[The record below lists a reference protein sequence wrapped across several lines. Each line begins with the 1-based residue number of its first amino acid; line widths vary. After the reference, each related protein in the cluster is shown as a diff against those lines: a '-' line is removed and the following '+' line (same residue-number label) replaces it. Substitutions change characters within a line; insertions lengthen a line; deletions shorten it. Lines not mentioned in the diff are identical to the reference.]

1 MTLRLHD
8 TATRSVREFVPLRP
22 GHASIYVCGATVQG
36 PPHVGHI
43 RAGVAFDVLVRWLL
57 ACGQQ
62 VTLCRNVTDI
72 DDKILAK
79 AEIEGRPWWSVAM
92 AYERSFSDVYDLLGC
107 IRPTVEPR
115 ATGHI
120 TQIVTLI
127 ERIIDRGHGYQVGG
141 DVYFDVRS
149 FSRYGQLSGQ
159 RVDAL
164 RSSGESGPEALKRDP
179 LDFALWKAAKPGEP
193 SWPAPWGEGRPGWH
207 IECSA
212 MATNY
217 LGPTFDIHG
226 GGLDL
231 VFPHHENE
239 VAQSQGAG
247 DDFARYW
254 LHNSW
259 VTLSGEKMSKSLG
272 NSALVTE
279 VVKRV
284 RPVELR
290 WYLAAAHYRSTVE
303 FSEQS
308 VAEAAAG
315 YRRLESFVVRASQR
329 LSSAESAV
337 SAVLADRVPAA
348 FAAAM
353 DDDLNVPAAV
363 AVIHEAVTLGNSAM
377 AASGDAT
384 VLPTILAEVRAMLTV
399 LGADPLAEPWRD
411 ESAGQAAAG
420 AALDVLVADRLAT
433 REAARA
439 GRDFGTADAIRDLLT
454 AAGIAL
460 ADAADGT
467 TWTLDQGQI

>member
-1 MTLRLHD
+1 VTLSLHD
-8 TATRSVREFVPLRP
+8 TATRSVREFIPIRP
-22 GHASIYVCGATVQG
+22 GEVSIYVCGATVQG

-43 RAGVAFDVLVRWLL
+43 RAGVAFDVLARWLRASGL
-57 ACGQQ
+57 R

-72 DDKILAK
+72 DDKIMAK
-79 AEIEGRPWWSVAM
+79 AEAEGRPWWAVATT
-92 AYERSFSDVYDLLGC
+92 YERAFSDIYDLLGC
-107 IRPTVEPR
+107 TRPTVEPR

-127 ERIIDRGHGYQVGG
+127 ERIIERGHGYQVGG

-149 FSRYGQLSGQ
+149 FARYGQLSGQ

-164 RSSGESGPEALKRDP
+164 RSSGEGGSEAQKRDP
-179 LDFALWKAAKPGEP
+179 LDFALWKSAKPGEP
-193 SWPAPWGEGRPGWH
+193 SWPSPWGAGRPGWH

-259 VTLSGEKMSKSLG
+259 VTLAGEKMSKSLG

-290 WYLAAAHYRSTVE
+290 WYLVAAHYRSTVE
-303 FSEQS
+303 FSEQA

-315 YRRLESFVVRASQR
+315 YQRLESFVLRAAQR
-329 LSSAESAV
+329 VSSTSP
-337 SAVLADRVPAA
+337 ADSVPAT
-348 FAAAM
+348 FTAAM
-353 DDDLNVPAAV
+353 NDDLNVPAAV
-363 AVIHEAVTLGNSAM
+363 AVIHEAVTSGNSAM
-377 AASGDAT
+377 AAGGDIDA
-384 VLPTILAEVRAMLTV
+384 LPSILAEVRAMLAV
-399 LGADPLAEPWRD
+399 LGTDPLAEPWRD
-411 ESAGQAAAG
+411 DSAAPAAAR
-420 AALDVLVADRLAT
+420 AALEVLVADRLET

-439 GRDFGTADAIRDLLT
+439 TRDFATADEIRNLLT
-454 AAGIAL
+454 AAGIGL

>member
-8 TATRSVREFVPLRP
+8 TATRTVRDFVPLRP

-43 RAGVAFDVLVRWLL
+43 RAGVAFDVLARWLR
-57 ACGQQ
+57 ASGHQ

-79 AEIEGRPWWSVAM
+79 AEIEGRPWWAVAM
-92 AYERSFSDVYDLLGC
+92 AYERAFSDVYDLLGC
-107 IRPTVEPR
+107 VRPTVEPR

-120 TQIVTLI
+120 TQIVSLI
-127 ERIIDRGHGYQVGG
+127 ERIIRERHAYQVDG

-149 FSRYGQLSGQ
+149 FPRYGQLSGQ

-164 RSSGESGPEALKRDP
+164 RSSGEGGPEALKRDP
-179 LDFALWKAAKPGEP
+179 LDFALWKSAKAGEP
-193 SWPAPWGEGRPGWH
+193 AWPTPWGEGRPGWH

-212 MATNY
+212 MATSY

-239 VAQSQGAG
+239 VAQSQAAG
-247 DDFARYW
+247 DEFARYW

-272 NSALVTE
+272 NSELVTE

-290 WYLAAAHYRSTVE
+290 WYLAAAHYRSTIE
-303 FSEQS
+303 FSEQA

-315 YRRLESFVVRASQR
+315 YQRLESFVLRASQR
-329 LSSAESAV
+329 LSEV
-337 SAVLADRVPAA
+337 VPADRVPAA

-353 DDDLNVPAAV
+353 NDDLNVPAAV
-363 AVIHEAVTLGNSAM
+363 ATIHEAVTLGNSAM
-377 AASGDAT
+377 AVGGDVAT
-384 VLPTILAEVRAMLTV
+384 LPSILAEVRAMLGV
-399 LGADPLAEPWRD
+399 LGTDPLADPWLD
-411 ESAGQAAAG
+411 GSAGQAAAA
-420 AALDVLVADRLAT
+420 AALEVLVADRLAA
-433 REAARA
+433 RKSARA
-439 GRDFGTADAIRDLLT
+439 ERDFEAADAIRNLLT
-454 AAGIAL
+454 AAGIGVE
-460 ADAADGT
+460 DAADGT
-467 TWTLDQGQI
+467 TWTLDQGQS